1 MASILIVDDDVHIR
15 SLISEILNARGHR
28 TATAVNGLQA
38 LQVLDEQGPWDVVVT
53 DYHMP
58 VLDGMELVKAL
69 AERRSGGPIPAV
81 MVSGDPY
88 ALAIREVFTALP
100 KPVDREELL
109 TAVDAAVLY
118 RSCAAWTR
126 NPN

>member
-1 MASILIVDDDVHIR
+1 MASILIVDDDAHVR
-15 SLISEILNARGHR
+15 AFLSELLSGQGHR
-28 TATAVNGLQA
+28 TATAVNGREA
-38 LQVLDEQGPWDVVVT
+38 LRILEEQGPFDVVVT

-126 NPN
+126 NLN

>member
-1 MASILIVDDDVHIR
+1 MRA
-15 SLISEILNARGHR
+15 LISGLLEAQGHR
-28 TATAVNGLQA
+28 TGTAVNGLQA
-38 LQVLDEQGPWDVVVT
+38 LQILDEQGPFDVVVT

-58 VLDGMELVKAL
+58 ILDGLELVREL
-69 AERRSGGPIPAV
+69 ARRRQGGPIPAV

-88 ALAIREVFTALP
+88 AMAIREVFTALS

-118 RSCAAWTR
+118 RSCAAWTQ
-126 NPN
+126 NAN